1 MRIQLMSGVEG
12 QETDITDVENEE
24 ITRMNGNSKG
34 IAGVNANI
42 NSVNN
47 NEPGEQYNTMNDD
60 DEISREDDSPND
72 TYVTI
77 NNINTVQEINA
88 GQLNVH
94 LDDPTINH
102 QYNLRP

>member
-1 MRIQLMSGVEG
+1 MSGVEG

-24 ITRMNGNSKG
+24 FTRMNGNSKG
-34 IAGVNANI
+34 IEGVNANM

-77 NNINTVQEINA
+77 NNINTVQE
-88 GQLNVH
+88 
-94 LDDPTINH
+94 
-102 QYNLRP
+102 

>member
-1 MRIQLMSGVEG
+1 MSGVEG

-24 ITRMNGNSKG
+24 FTRMNGNSKG

>member
-1 MRIQLMSGVEG
+1 MSGVEG